1 MKDSSRYIRYYLFL
15 VLFFQAFC
23 GQLNAQVLPEKAVAD
38 SLKNVLQNTPLDK
51 DKISVLKKLIN
62 LHWQLPEEVMY
73 LKDII
78 RIAEKVDSLDI
89 MFSAYTGVCRYYYN
103 EGMEDSLF
111 YWKNKL
117 DSLAKV
123 QKTYP
128 DAYFRGGNLICMK
141 YLEEANYELAMNE
154 AMQLLSKAEQGSNGD
169 QAFGMMCANL
179 NLGLIYQAV
188 RRDNEAVAAFQEG
201 LKWWGG
207 DEVRPTL
214 LMQYLS
220 DMIISTLRADKFD
233 ETETLLKRYKKLFKE
248 EVRRCEKIGIV
259 FPVQWHRW
267 LIETY
272 YIELYVRMGEL
283 TKAGEH
289 LAKATQY
296 IKSEED
302 EEMKFRYYQAV
313 AMYYQKKKEYTHAL
327 HYIDKG
333 LKIREDLTLMKI
345 KVDVLRATGKTKE
358 ALALYDELLNKNA
371 EVGNNAFVRQMKQL
385 RLLNNLNDEKKKAD
399 ELAYQSEQIQIKQRL
414 ILIAFILS
422 LVLLIILYYLNR
434 YLRRTWRLKNALLH
448 EKNMLVESE
457 QQLQIT
463 KAAAEKANLD
473 KSAFIASISH
483 EVRTPLNAIVG
494 FSELLADDVYED
506 EDKREF
512 AGIINKSSETLMN
525 LINDVLDLSR
535 LESDNARLTIEPYDF
550 VACCQ
555 ELIRNVAGKVASGVK
570 LTFTSPL
577 NSYII
582 ETDIFRLQQLL
593 SKLLLNAAKFT
604 TAGEINLSYEVD
616 EEKQEVCFMV
626 TDTGCGIPLEK
637 QETIFERFEKLDDF
651 VQGTGLGLPIS
662 RMIAL
667 KLGGNLQVDSSY
679 TQGARFIFVHP
690 IKKEHQHE
698 EK

>member
-1 MKDSSRYIRYYLFL
+1 MKDNNKYIRYCLFL
-15 VLFFQAFC
+15 VLFFQFFC
-23 GQLNAQVLPEKAVAD
+23 RQLNAQVIPEKAVAD
-38 SLKNVLQNTPLDK
+38 SLKNELQTTPLDK
-51 DKISVLKKLIN
+51 DKISVLKRLIN
-62 LHWQLPEEVMY
+62 LYWQLPEEVMY

-78 RIAEKVDSLDI
+78 RIAEKEDSLDI
-89 MFSAYTGVCRYYYN
+89 MFSGYTGVCRYYYN
-103 EGMEDSLF
+103 EGIEDSLF

-117 DSLAKV
+117 DSLANVK
-123 QKTYP
+123 KAYP
-128 DAYFRGGNLICMK
+128 DAYFRAGNLICMK

-154 AMQLLSKAEQGSNGD
+154 AIQLLSKAEQGSDGD

-179 NLGLIYQAV
+179 NQGLIYQAV
-188 RRDNEAVAAFQEG
+188 RRDNEAVAAFQKG
-201 LKWWGG
+201 LEWWGG

-220 DMIISTLRADKFD
+220 DMIISTLRADKLD
-233 ETETLLKRYKKLFKE
+233 ETETLLKRYRKIFKE

-283 TKAGEH
+283 AKAGEH

-296 IKSEED
+296 IESEED
-302 EEMKFRYYQAV
+302 EDMKFRYYQAV
-313 AMYYQKKKEYTHAL
+313 AMYFQQKKEYTPAL
-327 HYIDKG
+327 HYLDKG

-358 ALALYDELLNKNA
+358 ALALYDVLLNKNS

-399 ELAYQSEQIQIKQRL
+399 ELAYRSQQIKIKQRL
-414 ILIAFILS
+414 ILLAFLLS
-422 LVLLIILYYLNR
+422 VVLLIILFYLNR
-434 YLRRTWRLKNALLH
+434 YYRHTWRLKNELLL

-463 KAAAEKANLD
+463 KAAAEKANQD
-473 KSAFIASISH
+473 KTAFIASISH

-506 EDKREF
+506 EDKKEF

-535 LESDNARLTIEPYDF
+535 LESENARLKIEPYDF

-555 ELIRNVAGKVASGVK
+555 ELIRNVAGKVADGVK
-570 LTFTSPL
+570 LTFISPF

-616 EEKQEVCFMV
+616 EEKQEVRFMV

>member
-1 MKDSSRYIRYYLFL
+1 MKDNNKYIRYCLFL
-15 VLFFQAFC
+15 VLFFQFFC
-23 GQLNAQVLPEKAVAD
+23 RQLNAQVIPEKAVAD
-38 SLKNVLQNTPLDK
+38 SLKNELQTTPLDK
-51 DKISVLKKLIN
+51 DKISVLKRLIN
-62 LHWQLPEEVMY
+62 LYWQLPEEVMY

-78 RIAEKVDSLDI
+78 RIAEKEDSLDI
-89 MFSAYTGVCRYYYN
+89 MFSGYTGVCRYYYN
-103 EGMEDSLF
+103 EGIEDSLF

-117 DSLAKV
+117 DSLANVK
-123 QKTYP
+123 KAYP
-128 DAYFRGGNLICMK
+128 DAYFRAGNLICMK

-154 AMQLLSKAEQGSNGD
+154 AIQLLSKAEQGSDGD

-179 NLGLIYQAV
+179 NQGLIYQAV
-188 RRDNEAVAAFQEG
+188 RRDNEAVAAFQKG
-201 LKWWGG
+201 LEWWGG

-220 DMIISTLRADKFD
+220 DMIISTLRADKLD
-233 ETETLLKRYKKLFKE
+233 ETETLLKRYRKIFKE

-283 TKAGEH
+283 AKAGEH

-296 IKSEED
+296 IESEED
-302 EEMKFRYYQAV
+302 EDMKFRYYQAV
-313 AMYYQKKKEYTHAL
+313 AMYYQQKKEYTPAL
-327 HYIDKG
+327 HYLDKG

-358 ALALYDELLNKNA
+358 ALALYDVLLNKNS

-399 ELAYQSEQIQIKQRL
+399 ELAYRSQQIKIKQRL
-414 ILIAFILS
+414 ILLAFLLS
-422 LVLLIILYYLNR
+422 VVLLIILFYLNR
-434 YLRRTWRLKNALLH
+434 YYRHTWRLKNELLL

-463 KAAAEKANLD
+463 KAAAEKANQD
-473 KSAFIASISH
+473 KTAFIASISH

-506 EDKREF
+506 EDKKEF

-535 LESDNARLTIEPYDF
+535 LESENARLKIEPYDF

-555 ELIRNVAGKVASGVK
+555 ELLRNVAGKVADGVK
-570 LTFTSPL
+570 LTFTSPF

-616 EEKQEVCFMV
+616 EEKQEVRFMV